1 MREVPEETGPADT
14 LISSP
19 GLPELQGSKSLWF
32 GPSRQ
37 MLLYYICPSRLLH
50 TADGLT
56 HLVYKHS
63 GGFQSDLEAAGCNEG
78 PVQPRPGV
86 GV

>member
-1 MREVPEETGPADT
+1 MKEVPEETGPAYT

-19 GLPELQGSKSLWF
+19 RLTELQGNKSLWF

-50 TADGLT
+50 MADGLT

-63 GGFQSDLEAAGCNEG
+63 GELQRGL
-78 PVQPRPGV
+78 
-86 GV
+86 

>member
-1 MREVPEETGPADT
+1 MREVPEETGPAYT

-19 GLPELQGSKSLWF
+19 RLTELQGNKSLWL
-32 GPSRQ
+32 GSSRQ

-50 TADGLT
+50 MADGLT
-56 HLVYKHS
+56 HLVYKHP
-63 GGFQSDLEAAGCNEG
+63 GEFQSDLETAGCNEG
-78 PVQPRPGV
+78 PVPPRPGV

>member
-1 MREVPEETGPADT
+1 MREVPEETSPAYT
-14 LISSP
+14 LISRP
-19 GLPELQGSKSLWF
+19 QLTELQGSKSLWF
-32 GPSRQ
+32 GPSQQ

-50 TADGLT
+50 MADGLT

-63 GGFQSDLEAAGCNEG
+63 REFQSDLETVGCNEG
-78 PVQPRPGV
+78 PVRLKPGV